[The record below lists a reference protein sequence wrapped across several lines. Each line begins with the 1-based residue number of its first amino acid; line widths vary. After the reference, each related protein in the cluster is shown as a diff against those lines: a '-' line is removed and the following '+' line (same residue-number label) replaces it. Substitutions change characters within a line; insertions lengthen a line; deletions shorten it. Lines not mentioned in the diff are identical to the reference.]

1 MVLAKLLFET
11 SLIESGFHPEDT
23 KAFSQRVYELAKG
36 AIGVTESL
44 DAIEEVRAFTA
55 LQMAFGDAWSS
66 CGEVPLLPVF
76 CSSWCRMWLMP
87 RMRPRPRSLWRRTS
101 CEEALPLKRCSV
113 SGARSRVER
122 AASVIIFCS

>member
-1 MVLAKLLFET
+1 MTADEEDVTTMVLAKLLFET

-55 LQMAFGDAWSS
+55 LQMALGMLGRHAVH
-66 CGEVPLLPVF
+66 CLP
-76 CSSWCRMWLMP
+76 S
-87 RMRPRPRSLWRRTS
+87 
-101 CEEALPLKRCSV
+101 
-113 SGARSRVER
+113 
-122 AASVIIFCS
+122 